1 MKFVLIAV
9 ALLDDLRCGSK
20 VGGAPRSGIRASGVG
35 AVKETE
41 ICNLRKVAM
50 SLLGTVVSGRRFSF
64 SGQSHCRGDGDAVH
78 GERVQAHLLCH
89 RQLPQKALRRSLG
102 KEFAKSM
109 SHFTPNPMRSI
120 PSRQSEISPQSDIW
134 PCPTHRYFRPRG
146 CMLTSV
152 APVLVGWA
160 FAAKSAQL

>member
-20 VGGAPRSGIRASGVG
+20 VGGAPGSGIGASGMG

-41 ICNLRKVAM
+41 ICSLREFAM

-64 SGQSHCRGDGDAVH
+64 SGQSLCPGDGRRSSWQTRSGAF
-78 GERVQAHLLCH
+78 LCH
-89 RQLPQKALRRSLG
+89 HQQPRKALRRSLG

-109 SHFTPNPMRSI
+109 SHFTPNPTRSI
-120 PSRQSEISPQSDIW
+120 PSR
-134 PCPTHRYFRPRG
+134 H
-146 CMLTSV
+146 V
-152 APVLVGWA
+152 
-160 FAAKSAQL
+160 

>member
-20 VGGAPRSGIRASGVG
+20 VGGAPRSGIGASGVG

-41 ICNLRKVAM
+41 ICNLREFAM

-64 SGQSHCRGDGDAVH
+64 SG
-78 GERVQAHLLCH
+78 
-89 RQLPQKALRRSLG
+89 QKALRRSLG

-120 PSRQSEISPQSDIW
+120 PSRHVRD
-134 PCPTHRYFRPRG
+134 
-146 CMLTSV
+146 
-152 APVLVGWA
+152 
-160 FAAKSAQL
+160 